1 MQTRGGAACYL
12 ARLVIQRLSVCVSGG
27 NRSSKLTRVSMEDT
41 VTNVAK
47 AAQLTP
53 AAPATPVAVV
63 QAIYEA
69 FGRGDIPAILG
80 HLADDV
86 EWEYGVNS
94 TDVPWLQPRR
104 GRAAVTGFFEALAA
118 LDIHS
123 FKVNALLADAG
134 ANVVVALA
142 ALDATVRSTGMRIVE
157 EDEAHMWYFDA
168 AGKVARFRHRIDTH
182 QQWKAHHGS

>member
-1 MQTRGGAACYL
+1 MLPRPHLPASVR
-12 ARLVIQRLSVCVSGG
+12 ARVVIQRPSLCVSGEQ
-27 NRSSKLTRVSMEDT
+27 NVEAYARSEEDT
-41 VTNVAK
+41 VTNATTAK
-47 AAQLTP
+47 SVTSVTP
-53 AAPATPVAVV
+53 GAHVAVV

-104 GRAAVTGFFEALAA
+104 GRAAVTGFFESLAA

-123 FKVNALLADAG
+123 FKVNTLLADDT
-134 ANVVVALA
+134 VVVALT
-142 ALDATVRSTGMRIVE
+142 ALDATVRSTGLRIVE
-157 EDEAHMWYFDA
+157 EDEAHMWYFDE

-182 QQWKAHHGS
+182 QQWKAYHGG